1 MKLISW
7 NVNGIRAIAKKGFF
21 ESVSSL
27 NPDILCLQETKAQ
40 GQEVEQTLEKLSK
53 YHLYSN
59 SADQK
64 GYSGTAILSKQEP
77 IAVTVD
83 MGIAEH
89 DKEGRKGYLCG
100 ISQILCGD
108 FNVAHRP
115 IDLKNDKAN
124 YNKTA
129 GYTQIEIDG
138 MDNMAKIGFVDTFR
152 KLHPSEIA
160 YSYWSYRFKS
170 GERNVGWR
178 IDYALVS
185 ESLTEKVNNSNML
198 PDYDGSDHCP
208 IQLSLEV

>member
-77 IAVTVD
+77 IAVTID

-89 DKEGRKGYLCG
+89 DKEGRKEGRVICAEFPKFYVG
-100 ISQILCGD
+100 ILMWPTD
-108 FNVAHRP
+108 
-115 IDLKNDKAN
+115 
-124 YNKTA
+124 
-129 GYTQIEIDG
+129 
-138 MDNMAKIGFVDTFR
+138 
-152 KLHPSEIA
+152 PSI
-160 YSYWSYRFKS
+160 
-170 GERNVGWR
+170 
-178 IDYALVS
+178 
-185 ESLTEKVNNSNML
+185 
-198 PDYDGSDHCP
+198 
-208 IQLSLEV
+208 